1 MNKKKICYIFLPMV
15 LILILVVY
23 FLFFFPRKP
32 VEWTPENALH
42 PVPAPRISDSME
54 VESLVRA
61 IDYSLKYFERIEK
74 ETGPQ
79 HLPSKMAAFGKEQV
93 PAAQIKESLLDFKAR
108 LMQYGLSR
116 EFFQYVSQHYR
127 FYQSAAQKEVLF
139 TGYFEADLRGS
150 LAPSP
155 VYRFPLYRKPGDLY
169 RVDLSSFSFFQKYK
183 GLPRTLQGRL
193 SADHANPT
201 IVPYYTREEID
212 YRQKLAGMGL
222 EIVWIDDPIDVFF
235 LHIQGSGIVTL
246 DNGETLR
253 VNYDESNGHPYY
265 AIGKWLVQQ
274 EILTLDDVSMQSIR
288 EYLEKH
294 PDKMEEIFITNPS
307 YVFFRVTD
315 EGPMGAIGVPVT
327 AFRSIATDGYLF
339 PQGALCYV
347 ETQLPVFDDRGNLEG
362 IKAYTGF
369 VLNQDTGG
377 VIRGP
382 GRVDFFTG
390 YGKESRLI
398 AGHLKQKGTF
408 YFLIKRFRQERI
420 QVWVPVPGDHGVER
434 R

>member
-1 MNKKKICYIFLPMV
+1 MDRKKYFLLALLAIV
-15 LILILVVY
+15 TVVVAVY
-23 FLFFFPRKP
+23 FLFFFPKKP
-32 VEWTPENALH
+32 REWTPENALH

-74 ETGPQ
+74 GTGPQ
-79 HLPSKMAAFGKEQV
+79 HLQSKMISFGKEQV
-93 PAAQIKESLLDFKAR
+93 PTAHIKESLLDFKDR
-108 LMQYGLSR
+108 LMQYGLTR
-116 EFFQYVSQHYR
+116 EFFQYIRQDYR
-127 FYQSAAQKEVLF
+127 FYQSAAQEEVLF

-155 VYRFPLYRKPGDLY
+155 VYRCPLYWKPGDLY
-169 RVDLSSFSFFQKYK
+169 QVDLSSFSFFQKYK
-183 GLPRTLQGRL
+183 GLPRTLRGRL
-193 SADHANPT
+193 SADHTNPI

-212 YRQKLAGMGL
+212 YRQKLAGKGL

-253 VNYDESNGHPYY
+253 VNYDENNGHPYY
-265 AIGKWLVQQ
+265 AIGRWLVQQ
-274 EILTLDDVSMQSIR
+274 EILTQEDVSMQSIR

-315 EGPMGAIGVPVT
+315 EGPIGAIGVPVT

-339 PQGALCYV
+339 PKGALCYV
-347 ETQLPVFDDRGNLEG
+347 ETQLPVFDDRDKITGWQ
-362 IKAYTGF
+362 AYSGF

-377 VIRGP
+377 AIRGP
-382 GRVDFFTG
+382 GRVDLFTG
-390 YGKESRLI
+390 YGKESKLI
-398 AGHLKQKGTF
+398 AGHLKQYGTF
-408 YFLIKRFRQERI
+408 YFLIKK
-420 QVWVPVPGDHGVER
+420 
-434 R
+434 